1 MFLGT
6 LTTTENKPRGI
17 TLHWVDPL
25 AFCMYSVGTKLW
37 CFDCMYV
44 LYPPVRTTFEV
55 PSEII
60 HFLAHICFKGNH
72 QNQIKSP
79 KMTCWMW
86 VRIQILSIR
95 CSGKV
100 WKAHR
105 GKNPQFIRKFTFWKS
120 HFLTKFTSLKSHFSP
135 NSHLQSLIF
144 HKIHI
149 FQTSN

>member
-1 MFLGT
+1 MFLAT
-6 LTTTENKPRGI
+6 LTTENKPRGI

-25 AFCMYSVGTKLW
+25 AFCLCSAGTKLW

-60 HFLAHICFKGNH
+60 HFLAHIYFKGNH

-86 VRIQILSIR
+86 VRIQILSVQARFGRHII
-95 CSGKV
+95 
-100 WKAHR
+100 WKIFFLFLCRYLDGPRLRPSLH
-105 GKNPQFIRKFTFWKS
+105 TL
-120 HFLTKFTSLKSHFSP
+120 FLTASVNCGP
-135 NSHLQSLIF
+135 NLN
-144 HKIHI
+144 
-149 FQTSN
+149 SNTYVCFLVLGL